1 MAEREEDKTQN
12 KEQGSIQKTV
22 VYVVDIRPTTTINSL
37 NINGLNAP
45 IKR

>member
-12 KEQGSIQKTV
+12 KEQGSIQETV
-22 VYVVDIRPTTTINSL
+22 VSVVDIRPATSINSL